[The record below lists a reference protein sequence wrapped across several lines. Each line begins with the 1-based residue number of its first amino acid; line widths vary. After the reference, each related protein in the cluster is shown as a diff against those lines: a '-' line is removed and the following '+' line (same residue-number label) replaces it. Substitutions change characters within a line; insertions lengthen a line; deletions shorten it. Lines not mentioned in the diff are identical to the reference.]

1 MDLTLTPEEIAF
13 RDEVRAWLASAMPA
27 PIKRKVDLGLTLV
40 KDDYVTW
47 QKILHAKGWAAP
59 AWPKEHGGPGWT
71 VVQRY
76 LFEEELAAASSPRL
90 ITFGLKM
97 LGPVLMEFGTPG
109 QKARFLPRILSSDD
123 WWCQGFSEPGAGS
136 DLASLSTRAV
146 RQADGGYLVTGQKT
160 WTTLAQYADWMFALV
175 RTDPT
180 VKKQE
185 GISFM
190 LIDMTQPGVTVRPI
204 RTLDGGVEIND
215 VFLED
220 VRVPTEN
227 LVGAENQGWTVAKF
241 LLGHERFGI
250 AGVARSKKQME
261 RVRGIARQEMKGG
274 RPLIEDGRFRERLA
288 EVEIELTALEMTE
301 LRLLSDAARGRK
313 PGPEASI
320 LKLKGTQVQQ
330 AITELLLE
338 AVGPHAAAYQ
348 PEIHDDGWNGEPVVP
363 DYAAAVSGH
372 YFNWRKA
379 SIYGGANEIQ
389 RNIIAKAILGF

>member
-1 MDLTLTPEEIAF
+1 MDLTLTPAERAF
-13 RDEVRAWLASAMPA
+13 QAEVRDGLRAAMPA
-27 PIKRKVDLGLTLV
+27 AIKRKVDLGLTLV

-47 QKILHAKGWAAP
+47 QKILHAKGWVAP
-59 AWPKEHGGPGWT
+59 GWPQEYGGPGWSP
-71 VVQRY
+71 VQRY

-97 LGPVLMEFGTPG
+97 LGPVLIEFGTAE

-136 DLASLSTRAV
+136 DLASLTTRAV
-146 RQADGGYLVTGQKT
+146 RQPDGGYVVNGQKT
-160 WTTLAQYADWMFALV
+160 WTTLGQYADWMFALV
-175 RTDPT
+175 RTST
-180 VKKQE
+180 EGKKQA
-185 GISFM
+185 GISFL
-190 LIDMTQPGVTVRPI
+190 LIDMKQPGVTVRPI
-204 RTLDGGVEIND
+204 RTLDGGTEIND

-220 VRVPTEN
+220 VRVPAEN
-227 LVGAENQGWTVAKF
+227 LVGGENQGWTVAKF

-261 RVRGIARQEMKGG
+261 RLRAIAATERVAG
-274 RPLIEDGRFRERLA
+274 RPLIEDARFRERIA
-288 EVEIELTALEMTE
+288 EVEIDLTALEMTE
-301 LRLLSDAARGRK
+301 LRLLSEEAAGRK

-320 LKLKGTQVQQ
+320 LKLKGTEVQQ

-338 AVGPHAAAYQ
+338 AVGPRAVTFQ
-348 PEIHDDGWNGEPVVP
+348 PEIHDDGWNGVPVLP
-363 DYAAAVSGH
+363 EETAALAGH

-379 SIYGGANEIQ
+379 SIYGGSNEIQ